1 MKDFDYASLIFHRE
15 NASIYPAEY
24 AQNAYYGFFL
34 LARSVG
40 NLLAKSAPEA
50 KGETSQETRLSEL
63 ALSYLE
69 SDYQSEHKNTFL
81 RTKPYSYQLVCALR
95 DFLEL
100 QISADPE
107 TDYVPFIDQINL
119 LIKHIEVTRTSENLL
134 RSLDIQI
141 AKRWCRILRIYCFLR
156 IPEGNLSK
164 KYSYERDLHICA
176 KRGLNKEKMYWIDFR
191 VRFRRF
197 QKQEKIGKL
206 ILLAEEWEMLC
217 TGKEIDGIRM
227 SMN

>member
-1 MKDFDYASLIFHRE
+1 MLTRLHAQTSSIAEAVYRLLYTACAIRAAALACKEMFSQMTEKEQFEHMKDFDYASLIFHRE

-50 KGETSQETRLSEL
+50 KSETSQETRLSEL

-69 SDYQSEHKNTFL
+69 SDYQLEHKNTFL

-107 TDYVPFIDQINL
+107 TDYVPFIDQIN
-119 LIKHIEVTRTSENLL
+119 
-134 RSLDIQI
+134 
-141 AKRWCRILRIYCFLR
+141 
-156 IPEGNLSK
+156 
-164 KYSYERDLHICA
+164 
-176 KRGLNKEKMYWIDFR
+176 
-191 VRFRRF
+191 
-197 QKQEKIGKL
+197 
-206 ILLAEEWEMLC
+206 
-217 TGKEIDGIRM
+217 
-227 SMN
+227 